1 MEPGRS
7 HTAMDAVMAGLEFA
21 EYVKRCDAL
30 GAHPHL
36 DRACLLVSAVFERN
50 VDIGRSL
57 KELDAIAL
65 DAERAAAGSTDSYAM
80 AGAVLDAVFD
90 RAAFRGNPA
99 RYHEPGNSL
108 LSTVLERRNGIPIT
122 LSIVVIEVAR
132 RIGLRLE
139 GVGLPGHFVVRFPD
153 STSRLF
159 IDAFDKGRIIDATQ
173 CVEIVDRHTGGRV
186 TWSDRFLEPVAPR
199 AIIKRVLSNLK
210 NVLSHAKDYPSAL
223 TAIELQLALDPGD
236 STELR
241 DRGILFARLHR
252 YDRAIADFE
261 AYLERSPD
269 ASDVKQIR
277 DMLPRLRE
285 ERNL

>member
-1 MEPGRS
+1 
-7 HTAMDAVMAGLEFA
+7 MDAVTAGLEFA

-30 GAHPHL
+30 GTQPQL
-36 DRACLLVSAVFERN
+36 DRACLLISAVFDRG
-50 VDIGRSL
+50 VDVARSL
-57 KELDAIAL
+57 RRLDALAL
-65 DAERAAAGSTDSYAM
+65 DAEHAAAGATHSYAI
-80 AGAVLDAVFD
+80 AGAVLGAVFA
-90 RAAFRGNPA
+90 RGGFSGNAAH
-99 RYHEPGNSL
+99 YHDPRNSL
-108 LSTVLERRNGIPIT
+108 LASVLERRTGIPIT
-122 LSIVVIEVAR
+122 LSIVVMEVAR
-132 RIGLRLE
+132 RVGVRLE

-153 STSRLF
+153 DSSRLF
-159 IDAFDKGRIIDATQ
+159 IDAFDRGRIIDAPQ
-173 CVEIVDRHTGGRV
+173 CVDIVDRHTGGRI
-186 TWSDRFLEPVAPR
+186 TWADKFLEPVAPR
-199 AIIKRVLSNLK
+199 AIIKRVLANLK
-210 NVLSHAKDYPSAL
+210 NVLSHAKDYSSAL

-269 ASDVKQIR
+269 AADVKQIR

>member
-1 MEPGRS
+1 
-7 HTAMDAVMAGLEFA
+7 MDAVMAGLEFA

-30 GAHPHL
+30 GAQPHL

-57 KELDAIAL
+57 KELDAFAL
-65 DAERAAAGSTDSYAM
+65 DAEHAAASATDSYAM

-90 RAAFRGNPA
+90 RAAFRGNST

-108 LSTVLERRNGIPIT
+108 LSSVLQRRTGIPIT

-153 STSRLF
+153 ATSRLF

-186 TWSDRFLEPVAPR
+186 TWSDRFLDPVAPR

-210 NVLSHAKDYPSAL
+210 NVLSHAKDYASAL

>member
-1 MEPGRS
+1 MESRRS

-30 GAHPHL
+30 GTHPRL
-36 DRACLLVSAVFERN
+36 DRSCLLVSAVFERH
-50 VDIGRSL
+50 VDVARSL
-57 KELDAIAL
+57 RVLDALAA
-65 DAERAAAGSTDSYAM
+65 DAERAAAGATDSYAM
-80 AGAVLDAVFD
+80 AGAVLDAVFKSGGFD
-90 RAAFRGNPA
+90 GNSA
-99 RYHEPGNSL
+99 RYHERGNSL
-108 LSTVLERRNGIPIT
+108 LSTVLERRTGIPIT

-132 RIGLRLE
+132 RIGLRLD
-139 GVGLPGHFVVRFPD
+139 GIGLPGHFVVRFPD
-153 STSRLF
+153 ATSRLF

-173 CVEIVDRHTGGRV
+173 CVDIVDRHTGGRV

-199 AIIKRVLSNLK
+199 AIIKRVLANLK
-210 NVLSHAKDYPSAL
+210 NVLSHAKDYASAL

>member
-1 MEPGRS
+1 MESRRS

-30 GAHPHL
+30 GTHPRL
-36 DRACLLVSAVFERN
+36 DRSCLLVSAVFERH
-50 VDIGRSL
+50 VDVARSL
-57 KELDAIAL
+57 RVLDALAA
-65 DAERAAAGSTDSYAM
+65 DAERAAAGATDSYAM
-80 AGAVLDAVFD
+80 AGAVLDAVFKSGG
-90 RAAFRGNPA
+90 FGGNAA
-99 RYHEPGNSL
+99 RYHERGNSL
-108 LSTVLERRNGIPIT
+108 LSTVLERRTGIPIT

-132 RIGLRLE
+132 RIGLRLD
-139 GVGLPGHFVVRFPD
+139 GIGLPGHFVVRFPD
-153 STSRLF
+153 ATSRLF

-173 CVEIVDRHTGGRV
+173 CVDIVDRHTGGRV

-199 AIIKRVLSNLK
+199 AIIKRVLANLK
-210 NVLSHAKDYPSAL
+210 NVLSHAKDYASAL

>member
-1 MEPGRS
+1 MESRRS

-30 GAHPHL
+30 GTHPRL
-36 DRACLLVSAVFERN
+36 DRSCLLVSAVFEPH
-50 VDIGRSL
+50 VDVARSL
-57 KELDAIAL
+57 RVLDALAA
-65 DAERAAAGSTDSYAM
+65 DAERAAAGATDSYAM
-80 AGAVLDAVFD
+80 AGAVLDAVFKSGG
-90 RAAFRGNPA
+90 FNGNAA
-99 RYHEPGNSL
+99 RYHERGNSL
-108 LSTVLERRNGIPIT
+108 LSTVLERRTGIPIT

-132 RIGLRLE
+132 RIGLRLD
-139 GVGLPGHFVVRFPD
+139 GIGLPGHFVVRFPD
-153 STSRLF
+153 ATSRLF
-159 IDAFDKGRIIDATQ
+159 IDAFDKGRVIDATQ
-173 CVEIVDRHTGGRV
+173 CVDIVDRHTGGRV

-199 AIIKRVLSNLK
+199 AIIKRVLANLK
-210 NVLSHAKDYPSAL
+210 NVLSHAKDYASAL

>member
-1 MEPGRS
+1 MESRRS

-30 GAHPHL
+30 GTHPRL
-36 DRACLLVSAVFERN
+36 DRSCLLVSAVFEPH
-50 VDIGRSL
+50 VDVARSL
-57 KELDAIAL
+57 RVLDALAA
-65 DAERAAAGSTDSYAM
+65 DAERAAAGATDSYAM
-80 AGAVLDAVFD
+80 AGAVLDAVFESGGFD
-90 RAAFRGNPA
+90 GNSA
-99 RYHEPGNSL
+99 RYHERGNSL
-108 LSTVLERRNGIPIT
+108 LSTVLERRTGIPIT

-132 RIGLRLE
+132 RIGLRLD
-139 GVGLPGHFVVRFPD
+139 GIGLPGHFVVRFPD
-153 STSRLF
+153 ATSRLF

-173 CVEIVDRHTGGRV
+173 CVDIVDRHTGGRV

-199 AIIKRVLSNLK
+199 AIIKRVLANLK
-210 NVLSHAKDYPSAL
+210 NVLSHAKDYASAL